1 MNRVKVM
8 EVDNSI
14 IYEDLSFKIFLF
26 GLKNADENIEIM
38 FVTNPSSIYRTSDYK
53 TVLHPPRNIPL
64 LLSFENLLI
73 FTGVLINCT
82 CQELNQFEDLTSI
95 DNTFLTDNGLR
106 VNFRVPRKNEKF
118 KLIIDIFEGDKQ
130 IVSFTLQR
138 TKILLLLMM
147 FKDSYEK
154 LKRKKRAIE
163 LNSGSYIFTVYRKK
177 DAIGFNEIWL
187 RNSEVEILRYLINSL
202 VYDFK
207 IVGRFASYQAMHRQV
222 LSYRNTSS
230 NKFVVILKKYIEP
243 EVGVRFS
250 INTKICAALFLIIPT
265 EISFKGD
272 YSSEY

>member
-14 IYEDLSFKIFLF
+14 IYEDLSFKIFLC
-26 GLKNADENIEIM
+26 GPKNADENIEIM

-64 LLSFENLLI
+64 LLSLDNLLV
-73 FTGVLINCT
+73 FTGVLINST
-82 CQELNQFEDLTSI
+82 CQELNQFEDMTII

-106 VNFRVPRKNEKF
+106 VNFRIPKKNEKF
-118 KLIIDIFEGDKQ
+118 KLIIEIFQGDKQ
-130 IVSFTLQR
+130 IVSFSLQK

-147 FKDSYEK
+147 LKDSFEK

-163 LNSGSYIFTVYRKK
+163 LNSGGYIFTVYRKK

-187 RNSEVEILRYLINSL
+187 RNSEVEILRYLVNSL

-207 IVGRFASYQAMHRQV
+207 INDRFIDYKAMHRQV

-272 YSSEY
+272 YSNEY